1 MKKKILKNNMNNTEK
16 GELYDDYL
24 SQIYGLQNEV
34 NRIKSN
40 NPLNMSSELQ
50 SAINENNMK
59 ISILQTKVEN
69 LFK

>member
-1 MKKKILKNNMNNTEK
+1 MTNSEK
-16 GELYDDYL
+16 GVLYDDYL
-24 SQIYGLQNEV
+24 AKIYQLQNEV

-40 NPLNMSSELQ
+40 NALNMSDEAQ

>member
-1 MKKKILKNNMNNTEK
+1 MTNSEK
-16 GELYDDYL
+16 GVLYDDYL
-24 SQIYGLQNEV
+24 AKIYQLQNEV

-40 NPLNMSSELQ
+40 NALNMSDEAQ
-50 SAINENNMK
+50 SVINENNMK

>member
-1 MKKKILKNNMNNTEK
+1 MNNIEK
-16 GELYDDYL
+16 GHLYDDYL
-24 SQIYGLQNEV
+24 AKIYQLQNEV

-40 NPLNMSSELQ
+40 NPLNMSAEVQ